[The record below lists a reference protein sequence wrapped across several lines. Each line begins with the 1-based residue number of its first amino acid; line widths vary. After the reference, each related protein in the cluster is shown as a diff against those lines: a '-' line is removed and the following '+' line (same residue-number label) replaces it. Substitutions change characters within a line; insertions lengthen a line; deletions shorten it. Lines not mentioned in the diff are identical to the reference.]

1 MSDTIYGGPAFQ
13 AGVAPGMK
21 VLGVNGRTY
30 TAERLADAI
39 QASQGTSQPIVLLVV
54 NDDYFK
60 TCTINYHDGEKFHIW
75 CRNRAN
81 RITWTRF

>member
-1 MSDTIYGGPAFQ
+1 
-13 AGVAPGMK
+13 MK
-21 VLGVNGRTY
+21 VIGVNGRTY

-60 TCTINYHDGEKFHIW
+60 ICTISYHDGEKYPHLVQEQGKPDYLDEILKPL
-75 CRNRAN
+75 AVH
-81 RITWTRF
+81 